1 MKKRICMILALA
13 VLLAGT
19 VLPAAAD
26 AEGSAPGQY
35 SGVDASKTN
44 IRAGFGS
51 KDKNGNIQSIQ
62 TAALAIVALAYAP
75 VKERLFPED
84 GEGARILA
92 FAAAVLLAAVMGAL
106 VRWGAHRFLRMLVG
120 QPIDGIAGAVL
131 AALTLSIALLMVFSF
146 ARLLPIPEVRETVF
160 EKSVSGR
167 VALPLVDRLV
177 ERAFRTGEDDP
188 ASAEPPPA
196 PVSAAPAAA
205 PAEG

>member
-1 MKKRICMILALA
+1 MLLASVPVLSAAGWIDAVCA
-13 VLLAGT
+13 VLFVVA
-19 VLPAAAD
+19 VVV
-26 AEGSAPGQY
+26 GSVRGLTGELSRLFAF
-35 SGVDASKTN
+35 AT
-44 IRAGFGS
+44 
-51 KDKNGNIQSIQ
+51 
-62 TAALAIVALAYAP
+62 ALAIVALAYAP
-75 VKERLFPED
+75 IKERLFPED

-120 QPIDGIAGAVL
+120 QPVDGIAGAVL

-196 PVSAAPAAA
+196 PVSEAPAAA
-205 PAEG
+205 SAEG